1 MDFDGIQSGTTQVQ
15 HPATVKRGDT
25 QCAMARLSSSL
36 SGISPWRLPGS
47 GCQTHDPLNAIRFPA
62 VYTRLQLTTTTEK
75 PDSSR
80 GSLSAPVVSCGSL
93 NP

>member
-62 VYTRLQLTTTTEK
+62 VYARLQMTTIAEK
-75 PDSSR
+75 IGVSPMSEP
-80 GSLSAPVVSCGSL
+80 AAVVRCGTV